1 MNDVDNCHNSSLFNH
16 SLLRFYMTTQQLTA
30 RRLPKIVATGLLGFS
45 LLSTGLLI
53 SACSDNNVETK
64 PTNETTD
71 SSSAVETAKS
81 TDEVAANA
89 DVNKANSNSIDD
101 SAAATPD
108 KDVVSHDISP
118 IAAAVKEPS
127 ILTNRTEAGTPENTV
142 KLALDTLYYGDV
154 KKAATYYKVD
164 MENFAEE
171 LKNTQFAFKQ
181 TVEAVTIIDTK
192 YNSDKTKATVTG
204 KLKLK
209 GQNEPA
215 ALAYDLQKI
224 NGEWK
229 ILG

>member
-1 MNDVDNCHNSSLFNH
+1 
-16 SLLRFYMTTQQLTA
+16 MTTQQLA
-30 RRLPKIVATGLLGFS
+30 AQRLPMIFATGLLGFS

-53 SACSDNNVETK
+53 SGCSNSDNVETNQAK
-64 PTNETTD
+64 ETTD
-71 SSSAVETAKS
+71 NQSAVDTAKN
-81 TDEVAANA
+81 TDNVEADA
-89 DVNKANSNSIDD
+89 DVNKTDSIANSDM
-101 SAAATPD
+101 ATNNTATHNTATTD
-108 KDVVSHDISP
+108 NDIVSQDISP

-127 ILTNRTEAGTPENTV
+127 ILTNRTQAGTPENTV

-154 KKAATYYKVD
+154 KKAASYYKVD

-204 KLKLK
+204 ELRLK
-209 GQNEPA
+209 GQSEPA
-215 ALAYDLQKI
+215 PLAYELQKI

>member
-1 MNDVDNCHNSSLFNH
+1 
-16 SLLRFYMTTQQLTA
+16 MTTQQLA
-30 RRLPKIVATGLLGFS
+30 AQRLPMIFATGLLS
-45 LLSTGLLI
+45 AGLLI
-53 SACSDNNVETK
+53 SSCSDNNKVETQ
-64 PTNETTD
+64 PADETTD
-71 SSSAVETAKS
+71 SSSAINTVNS
-81 TDEVAANA
+81 TDDVDSTA
-89 DVNKANSNSIDD
+89 DVNKTDSIANSD
-101 SAAATPD
+101 AAKTD
-108 KDVVSHDISP
+108 NDIVSQDISP

-154 KKAATYYKVD
+154 KKAASYYKVD

-204 KLKLK
+204 ELRLK
-209 GQNEPA
+209 GQSEPA
-215 ALAYDLQKI
+215 PLAYELQKI

>member
-1 MNDVDNCHNSSLFNH
+1 
-16 SLLRFYMTTQQLTA
+16 MTTQQLA
-30 RRLPKIVATGLLGFS
+30 AQRLPMIFATGLLS
-45 LLSTGLLI
+45 AGLLI
-53 SACSDNNVETK
+53 SGCSDNNKVENQ
-64 PTNETTD
+64 PADETTD
-71 SSSAVETAKS
+71 GSSAINTVNS
-81 TDEVAANA
+81 TDDVDSTP
-89 DVNKANSNSIDD
+89 DVNKTDSIANSDTAKTDNDI
-101 SAAATPD
+101 
-108 KDVVSHDISP
+108 VSQDISP

-154 KKAATYYKVD
+154 KKAVSYYKVD

-204 KLKLK
+204 ELRLK
-209 GQNEPA
+209 GQSEPA
-215 ALAYDLQKI
+215 PLAYELQKI

>member
-1 MNDVDNCHNSSLFNH
+1 
-16 SLLRFYMTTQQLTA
+16 MTTQQLTA
-30 RRLPKIVATGLLGFS
+30 QRLPMIFATGLLS
-45 LLSTGLLI
+45 AGLLI
-53 SACSDNNVETK
+53 SGCSDNNKVETQ
-64 PTNETTD
+64 PADETTD
-71 SSSAVETAKS
+71 SSSAVDTVKS
-81 TDEVAANA
+81 TDDIKANA
-89 DVNKANSNSIDD
+89 DVNKTDSITNSDTATTD
-101 SAAATPD
+101 SD
-108 KDVVSHDISP
+108 IVSHDISP

-127 ILTNRTEAGTPENTV
+127 ILTNRTQSGTPENTV

-171 LKNTQFAFKQ
+171 LKNTQFAFKK

-192 YNSDKTKATVTG
+192 YNNDKTKATVTG
-204 KLKLK
+204 ELRLK

-215 ALAYDLQKI
+215 PLTYELQKI

>member
-1 MNDVDNCHNSSLFNH
+1 
-16 SLLRFYMTTQQLTA
+16 MTTQQLA
-30 RRLPKIVATGLLGFS
+30 AQRLPMIFATGLLS
-45 LLSTGLLI
+45 AGLLI
-53 SACSDNNVETK
+53 SGCSDNNKVDNQ
-64 PTNETTD
+64 PADETTD
-71 SSSAVETAKS
+71 SSSAINTVNS
-81 TDEVAANA
+81 TDDIDSTP
-89 DVNKANSNSIDD
+89 DVNKTDSIANSDTAKTDNDI
-101 SAAATPD
+101 
-108 KDVVSHDISP
+108 VSQDISP

-154 KKAATYYKVD
+154 KKAVSYYKVD

-204 KLKLK
+204 ELRLK
-209 GQNEPA
+209 GQSEPA
-215 ALAYDLQKI
+215 PLAYELQKI

>member
-1 MNDVDNCHNSSLFNH
+1 
-16 SLLRFYMTTQQLTA
+16 MTTQQLA
-30 RRLPKIVATGLLGFS
+30 AQRLPMIFATGLLS
-45 LLSTGLLI
+45 AGLLI
-53 SACSDNNVETK
+53 SSCSDNNKVETQ
-64 PTNETTD
+64 PADETTD
-71 SSSAVETAKS
+71 SSSAINTVNS
-81 TDEVAANA
+81 TDDVDSTA
-89 DVNKANSNSIDD
+89 DVNKTDSIANSD
-101 SAAATPD
+101 AAKTD
-108 KDVVSHDISP
+108 NDIVSQDISP

-154 KKAATYYKVD
+154 KKAVSYYKVD

-204 KLKLK
+204 ELRLK
-209 GQNEPA
+209 GQSEPA
-215 ALAYDLQKI
+215 PLAYELQKI

>member
-1 MNDVDNCHNSSLFNH
+1 MII
-16 SLLRFYMTTQQLTA
+16 QQLTA
-30 RRLPKIVATGLLGFS
+30 QRLPKIVATGLLGFS

-53 SACSDNNVETK
+53 SGCSDNDNVENSSADK
-64 PTNETTD
+64 TTD
-71 SSSAVETAKS
+71 NQSAVDTAKS
-81 TDEVAANA
+81 TDDVEANA
-89 DVNKANSNSIDD
+89 DVNKTDSIANSDT
-101 SAAATPD
+101 ATNNTATNNTATTD
-108 KDVVSHDISP
+108 NDIVSHDISP

-127 ILTNRTEAGTPENTV
+127 ILTNRTQAGTPENTV

-154 KKAATYYKVD
+154 KKAASYYKVD

-204 KLKLK
+204 ELRLK
-209 GQNEPA
+209 GQSEPA
-215 ALAYDLQKI
+215 PLAYELQKI

>member
-1 MNDVDNCHNSSLFNH
+1 MNDVDSCHNSSLFSH

-30 RRLPKIVATGLLGFS
+30 RRLPKIVATALLGFS
-45 LLSTGLLI
+45 LLGTGLLI
-53 SACSDNNVETK
+53 SACSNNDNVETK
-64 PTNETTD
+64 QANETTD
-71 SSSAVETAKS
+71 SSSAAETAKS
-81 TDEVAANA
+81 TD
-89 DVNKANSNSIDD
+89 DVNKADTNNVDD
-101 SAAATPD
+101 SASATTD
-108 KDVVSHDISP
+108 TDIVSHDISP

-204 KLKLK
+204 ELRLK

-215 ALAYDLQKI
+215 PLAYELQKI

>member
-1 MNDVDNCHNSSLFNH
+1 
-16 SLLRFYMTTQQLTA
+16 MTTQQLA
-30 RRLPKIVATGLLGFS
+30 AQRLPMIFATGLLSAGL
-45 LLSTGLLI
+45 LLSG
-53 SACSDNNVETK
+53 CSDNNKVETQ
-64 PTNETTD
+64 PADETTD
-71 SSSAVETAKS
+71 GSSAINTVNS
-81 TDEVAANA
+81 TDDVDSTR
-89 DVNKANSNSIDD
+89 DVNKTDGIANSDTAKTDNDI
-101 SAAATPD
+101 
-108 KDVVSHDISP
+108 VSQDISP

-154 KKAATYYKVD
+154 KKAASYYKVD

-204 KLKLK
+204 ELRLK
-209 GQNEPA
+209 GQSEPA
-215 ALAYDLQKI
+215 PLAYELQKI

>member
-1 MNDVDNCHNSSLFNH
+1 
-16 SLLRFYMTTQQLTA
+16 MTTQQLTVQ
-30 RRLPKIVATGLLGFS
+30 RLPMIFATGLLS
-45 LLSTGLLI
+45 AGLLI
-53 SACSDNNVETK
+53 SGCSDNDNVQTK
-64 PTNETTD
+64 PADETTD
-71 SSSAVETAKS
+71 SSSAVDTVKS
-81 TDEVAANA
+81 TDDVDTTP
-89 DVNKANSNSIDD
+89 DVNKTDSIANSDTATTD
-101 SAAATPD
+101 SD
-108 KDVVSHDISP
+108 IVSHDISP

-127 ILTNRTEAGTPENTV
+127 ILTNQTQSGTPENTV

-192 YNSDKTKATVTG
+192 YNNDKTKATVTG
-204 KLKLK
+204 ELRLK

-215 ALAYDLQKI
+215 PLTYELQKI

>member
-1 MNDVDNCHNSSLFNH
+1 
-16 SLLRFYMTTQQLTA
+16 MTTQQLA
-30 RRLPKIVATGLLGFS
+30 AQRLPMIFATGLLS
-45 LLSTGLLI
+45 AGLLI
-53 SACSDNNVETK
+53 SSCSDNNKVETQ
-64 PTNETTD
+64 PADETTD
-71 SSSAVETAKS
+71 GSSAINTVNS
-81 TDEVAANA
+81 TDDVDSTP
-89 DVNKANSNSIDD
+89 DVNKTDSIANSDTAKTDNDI
-101 SAAATPD
+101 
-108 KDVVSHDISP
+108 VSQDISP

-127 ILTNRTEAGTPENTV
+127 ILTNRTEVGTPENTV

-154 KKAATYYKVD
+154 KKAASYYKVD

-204 KLKLK
+204 ELRLK
-209 GQNEPA
+209 GQSEPA
-215 ALAYDLQKI
+215 PLAYELQKI

>member
-1 MNDVDNCHNSSLFNH
+1 
-16 SLLRFYMTTQQLTA
+16 MTTQQLA
-30 RRLPKIVATGLLGFS
+30 AQRLPMIFLTGLLS
-45 LLSTGLLI
+45 AGLLI
-53 SACSDNNVETK
+53 SGCSDNNKVETQ
-64 PTNETTD
+64 PADETTD
-71 SSSAVETAKS
+71 SSSAINTVNS
-81 TDEVAANA
+81 TDDVDSTA
-89 DVNKANSNSIDD
+89 DVNKTDSIANSD
-101 SAAATPD
+101 AAKSD
-108 KDVVSHDISP
+108 NDIVSQDISP

-154 KKAATYYKVD
+154 KKAASYYKVD

-204 KLKLK
+204 ELRLK
-209 GQNEPA
+209 GQSEPA
-215 ALAYDLQKI
+215 PLAYELQKI

>member
-1 MNDVDNCHNSSLFNH
+1 
-16 SLLRFYMTTQQLTA
+16 MTTQQLA
-30 RRLPKIVATGLLGFS
+30 AQRLPMIFATGLLS
-45 LLSTGLLI
+45 AGLLI
-53 SACSDNNVETK
+53 SGCSDNNKVETQ
-64 PTNETTD
+64 PADETTD
-71 SSSAVETAKS
+71 SSSAINTVNS
-81 TDEVAANA
+81 TDDVDSTP
-89 DVNKANSNSIDD
+89 DVNKTDSIANSDTAKTDNDI
-101 SAAATPD
+101 
-108 KDVVSHDISP
+108 VSQDISP

-154 KKAATYYKVD
+154 KKAVSYYKVD

-204 KLKLK
+204 ELRLK
-209 GQNEPA
+209 GQSEPA
-215 ALAYDLQKI
+215 PLAYELQKI

>member
-1 MNDVDNCHNSSLFNH
+1 
-16 SLLRFYMTTQQLTA
+16 MTTQQLA
-30 RRLPKIVATGLLGFS
+30 AQRLPMIFATGLLS
-45 LLSTGLLI
+45 AGLLI
-53 SACSDNNVETK
+53 SGCSDNNKVETQ
-64 PTNETTD
+64 PADETTD
-71 SSSAVETAKS
+71 GSSAINTVNS
-81 TDEVAANA
+81 TDDVDSTA
-89 DVNKANSNSIDD
+89 DVNKTDSIANSDTAKTDNDI
-101 SAAATPD
+101 
-108 KDVVSHDISP
+108 VSQDISP

-154 KKAATYYKVD
+154 KKAVSYYKVD

-204 KLKLK
+204 ELRLK
-209 GQNEPA
+209 GQSEPA
-215 ALAYDLQKI
+215 PLAYELQKI

>member
-1 MNDVDNCHNSSLFNH
+1 
-16 SLLRFYMTTQQLTA
+16 MTTQQLA
-30 RRLPKIVATGLLGFS
+30 AQRLPMIFATGLLS
-45 LLSTGLLI
+45 AGLLI
-53 SACSDNNVETK
+53 SGCSDNNKVETQ
-64 PTNETTD
+64 PADETTD
-71 SSSAVETAKS
+71 SSSAINTVNS
-81 TDEVAANA
+81 TDNVDSTP
-89 DVNKANSNSIDD
+89 DVNKTDSIANSDTAKTDNDI
-101 SAAATPD
+101 
-108 KDVVSHDISP
+108 VSQDISP

-154 KKAATYYKVD
+154 KKVASYYKVD

-204 KLKLK
+204 ELRLK
-209 GQNEPA
+209 GQSEPA
-215 ALAYDLQKI
+215 PLAYELQKI

>member
-1 MNDVDNCHNSSLFNH
+1 
-16 SLLRFYMTTQQLTA
+16 MTTQQLA
-30 RRLPKIVATGLLGFS
+30 AQRLPMIFATGLLS
-45 LLSTGLLI
+45 AGLLI
-53 SACSDNNVETK
+53 SGCSDNNKVENQ
-64 PTNETTD
+64 PADETTD
-71 SSSAVETAKS
+71 GSATVDTLKNTKDAD
-81 TDEVAANA
+81 TDTTP
-89 DVNKANSNSIDD
+89 DVNKTDSIANSDTAQTDNDI
-101 SAAATPD
+101 
-108 KDVVSHDISP
+108 VSQDISP

-127 ILTNRTEAGTPENTV
+127 ILTNRTEVGTPENTV

-154 KKAATYYKVD
+154 KKAASYYKVD

-204 KLKLK
+204 ELRLK
-209 GQNEPA
+209 GQSEPA
-215 ALAYDLQKI
+215 PLAYELQKI

>member
-1 MNDVDNCHNSSLFNH
+1 
-16 SLLRFYMTTQQLTA
+16 MTTQQLA
-30 RRLPKIVATGLLGFS
+30 AQRLPMIFATGLLS
-45 LLSTGLLI
+45 AGLLI
-53 SACSDNNVETK
+53 SGCSDNNKVETQ
-64 PTNETTD
+64 PADETTNG
-71 SSSAVETAKS
+71 SSAINTVNS
-81 TDEVAANA
+81 TDDVDSTP
-89 DVNKANSNSIDD
+89 DVNKTDSIANSDTAKTDNDI
-101 SAAATPD
+101 
-108 KDVVSHDISP
+108 VSQDISP

-154 KKAATYYKVD
+154 KKAASYYKVD

-204 KLKLK
+204 ELRLK
-209 GQNEPA
+209 GQSEPA
-215 ALAYDLQKI
+215 PLAYELQKI

>member
-1 MNDVDNCHNSSLFNH
+1 MII
-16 SLLRFYMTTQQLTA
+16 QQLTVH
-30 RRLPKIVATGLLGFS
+30 RLPKIVATGLLGFS

-53 SACSDNNVETK
+53 SGCSDNDNVENSSADK
-64 PTNETTD
+64 TTD
-71 SSSAVETAKS
+71 NQSAVDTAKS
-81 TDEVAANA
+81 TDDVEANA
-89 DVNKANSNSIDD
+89 DVNKTDSIANSDT
-101 SAAATPD
+101 ATNNTATNNTATTD
-108 KDVVSHDISP
+108 NDIVSQDISP

-127 ILTNRTEAGTPENTV
+127 ILTNRTQAGTPENTV

-154 KKAATYYKVD
+154 KKAASYYKVD

-204 KLKLK
+204 ELRLK
-209 GQNEPA
+209 GQSEPA
-215 ALAYDLQKI
+215 PLAYELQKI

>member
-1 MNDVDNCHNSSLFNH
+1 
-16 SLLRFYMTTQQLTA
+16 MTTQQLA
-30 RRLPKIVATGLLGFS
+30 AQRLPMIFATGLLS
-45 LLSTGLLI
+45 AGLLI
-53 SACSDNNVETK
+53 SGCSDNNKVETQ
-64 PTNETTD
+64 PADETTNG
-71 SSSAVETAKS
+71 SSAINTVNS
-81 TDEVAANA
+81 TDDVDSTP
-89 DVNKANSNSIDD
+89 DVNKTDSIANSDTAKTDNDI
-101 SAAATPD
+101 
-108 KDVVSHDISP
+108 VSQDISP

-154 KKAATYYKVD
+154 KKAVSYYKVD

-204 KLKLK
+204 ELRLK
-209 GQNEPA
+209 GQSEPA
-215 ALAYDLQKI
+215 PLAYELQKI

>member
-1 MNDVDNCHNSSLFNH
+1 
-16 SLLRFYMTTQQLTA
+16 MTTQQLA
-30 RRLPKIVATGLLGFS
+30 AQRLPMIFATGLLSAGL
-45 LLSTGLLI
+45 LLSG
-53 SACSDNNVETK
+53 CSDNNKVETQ
-64 PTNETTD
+64 PADETTD
-71 SSSAVETAKS
+71 GSSAINTVNS
-81 TDEVAANA
+81 TDDVDSTP
-89 DVNKANSNSIDD
+89 DVNKTDSIANSDTAKTDNDI
-101 SAAATPD
+101 
-108 KDVVSHDISP
+108 VSQDISP

-127 ILTNRTEAGTPENTV
+127 ILTNRTEVGTPENTV

-154 KKAATYYKVD
+154 KKAASYYKVD

-204 KLKLK
+204 ELRLK
-209 GQNEPA
+209 GQSEPA
-215 ALAYDLQKI
+215 PLAYELQKI

>member
-16 SLLRFYMTTQQLTA
+16 SLLRFYMTTQQLNA

-53 SACSDNNVETK
+53 SACSNSDNVETK
-64 PTNETTD
+64 PANETTD
-71 SSSAVETAKS
+71 SSSAVDTAKS
-81 TDEVAANA
+81 TDDVAANA
-89 DVNKANSNSIDD
+89 DVNSIEEENTTAKTDTD
-101 SAAATPD
+101 I
-108 KDVVSHDISP
+108 VSHDISP

-154 KKAATYYKVD
+154 KKAVTYYKVD

-204 KLKLK
+204 ELRLK

>member
-1 MNDVDNCHNSSLFNH
+1 MII
-16 SLLRFYMTTQQLTA
+16 QQLTA
-30 RRLPKIVATGLLGFS
+30 HRLPKIVATGLLGFS

-53 SACSDNNVETK
+53 SGCSDNDNVENSSADK
-64 PTNETTD
+64 TTD
-71 SSSAVETAKS
+71 NQSAVDTAKS
-81 TDEVAANA
+81 TDNIEA
-89 DVNKANSNSIDD
+89 DVNKTDSIANSDT
-101 SAAATPD
+101 ATNNTATD
-108 KDVVSHDISP
+108 NDIVSQDISP

-127 ILTNRTEAGTPENTV
+127 ILTNRTQAGTPENTV

-154 KKAATYYKVD
+154 KKAASYYKVD

-192 YNSDKTKATVTG
+192 YNSDRTKATVTG
-204 KLKLK
+204 ELRLK
-209 GQNEPA
+209 GQSEPA
-215 ALAYDLQKI
+215 PLAYELQKI

>member
-1 MNDVDNCHNSSLFNH
+1 
-16 SLLRFYMTTQQLTA
+16 MTTQQLNA
-30 RRLPKIVATGLLGFS
+30 RRLPNIVATALLGFS

-53 SACSDNNVETK
+53 SGCSNSDNVETK
-64 PTNETTD
+64 PANETTD

-81 TDEVAANA
+81 TDDVAANA
-89 DVNKANSNSIDD
+89 DVNSIEKENTTAKTDTD
-101 SAAATPD
+101 I
-108 KDVVSHDISP
+108 VSHDISP

-204 KLKLK
+204 ELRLK
-209 GQNEPA
+209 GQSEPA
-215 ALAYDLQKI
+215 SLAYELQKI

>member
-1 MNDVDNCHNSSLFNH
+1 MII
-16 SLLRFYMTTQQLTA
+16 QQLTA
-30 RRLPKIVATGLLGFS
+30 QRLPKIVATGLLGFS

-53 SACSDNNVETK
+53 SGCSDNDNVENSSADK
-64 PTNETTD
+64 TTD
-71 SSSAVETAKS
+71 NQSAVDTAKS
-81 TDEVAANA
+81 TDDVEANA
-89 DVNKANSNSIDD
+89 DVNKTDSIANSDT
-101 SAAATPD
+101 ATNNTATD
-108 KDVVSHDISP
+108 NDIVSQDISP

-127 ILTNRTEAGTPENTV
+127 ILTNRTQAGTPENTV

-154 KKAATYYKVD
+154 KKAASYYKVD

-181 TVEAVTIIDTK
+181 TVEAVTVIDTK

-204 KLKLK
+204 ELRLK
-209 GQNEPA
+209 GQSEPA
-215 ALAYDLQKI
+215 PLAYELQKI

>member
-1 MNDVDNCHNSSLFNH
+1 
-16 SLLRFYMTTQQLTA
+16 MTTQQLA
-30 RRLPKIVATGLLGFS
+30 AQRLPMIFATGLLS
-45 LLSTGLLI
+45 AGLLI
-53 SACSDNNVETK
+53 SGCSDNNKVETQ
-64 PTNETTD
+64 PADETTNG
-71 SSSAVETAKS
+71 SSAINTVNS
-81 TDEVAANA
+81 TDDVDSTP
-89 DVNKANSNSIDD
+89 DVNKTDSIANSDTAQTDNDI
-101 SAAATPD
+101 
-108 KDVVSHDISP
+108 VSQDISP

-127 ILTNRTEAGTPENTV
+127 ILTNRTEVGTPENTV

-154 KKAATYYKVD
+154 KKAASYYKVD

-204 KLKLK
+204 ELRLK
-209 GQNEPA
+209 GQSEPA
-215 ALAYDLQKI
+215 PLAYELQKI

>member
-1 MNDVDNCHNSSLFNH
+1 
-16 SLLRFYMTTQQLTA
+16 MTTQQLA
-30 RRLPKIVATGLLGFS
+30 AQRLPMIFATGLLS
-45 LLSTGLLI
+45 AGLLI
-53 SACSDNNVETK
+53 SGCSDNNKVENQ
-64 PTNETTD
+64 PADETTD
-71 SSSAVETAKS
+71 SSSAINTVNS
-81 TDEVAANA
+81 TDDIDSTP
-89 DVNKANSNSIDD
+89 DVNKTDSIANSDTAKTDNDI
-101 SAAATPD
+101 
-108 KDVVSHDISP
+108 VSQDISP

-154 KKAATYYKVD
+154 KKAVSYYKVD

-204 KLKLK
+204 ELRLK
-209 GQNEPA
+209 GQSEPA
-215 ALAYDLQKI
+215 PLAYELQKI

>member
-1 MNDVDNCHNSSLFNH
+1 
-16 SLLRFYMTTQQLTA
+16 MTTQQLTA
-30 RRLPKIVATGLLGFS
+30 QRLPMIFATGLLS
-45 LLSTGLLI
+45 AGLLI
-53 SACSDNNVETK
+53 SGCSDNNKVETQ
-64 PTNETTD
+64 PADETTD
-71 SSSAVETAKS
+71 SSSAVDTVKS
-81 TDEVAANA
+81 TDDAKANA
-89 DVNKANSNSIDD
+89 DVNKTDSIANSNTATTD
-101 SAAATPD
+101 SD
-108 KDVVSHDISP
+108 IVSHDISP

-127 ILTNRTEAGTPENTV
+127 ILTNRTQSGTPENTV

-192 YNSDKTKATVTG
+192 YNNDKTKATVTG
-204 KLKLK
+204 ELRLK

-215 ALAYDLQKI
+215 PLTYELQKI

>member
-1 MNDVDNCHNSSLFNH
+1 MII
-16 SLLRFYMTTQQLTA
+16 QQLTA
-30 RRLPKIVATGLLGFS
+30 HRLPKIVATGLLGFS

-53 SACSDNNVETK
+53 SGCSDNDNVENRSADK
-64 PTNETTD
+64 TTD
-71 SSSAVETAKS
+71 NQSAVDTAKN
-81 TDEVAANA
+81 TDNIEANA
-89 DVNKANSNSIDD
+89 DVNKTDSIANSDM
-101 SAAATPD
+101 ATNNTATHNTATTD
-108 KDVVSHDISP
+108 NDIVSQDISP

-127 ILTNRTEAGTPENTV
+127 ILTNRTQAGTPENTV

-154 KKAATYYKVD
+154 KKAASYYKVD

-204 KLKLK
+204 ELRLK
-209 GQNEPA
+209 GQSEPA
-215 ALAYDLQKI
+215 PLAYELQKI

>member
-1 MNDVDNCHNSSLFNH
+1 
-16 SLLRFYMTTQQLTA
+16 MTTQQLTA
-30 RRLPKIVATGLLGFS
+30 QRLPMIFATGLLS
-45 LLSTGLLI
+45 AGLLI
-53 SACSDNNVETK
+53 SGCSDNNKVETQ
-64 PTNETTD
+64 TADETTD
-71 SSSAVETAKS
+71 SASAVDTVKS
-81 TDEVAANA
+81 TDDVKANA
-89 DVNKANSNSIDD
+89 DVNKTDSIANSDTATTD
-101 SAAATPD
+101 SD
-108 KDVVSHDISP
+108 IVSHDISP

-127 ILTNRTEAGTPENTV
+127 ILTNRTQSGTPENTV

-171 LKNTQFAFKQ
+171 LKNTQFAFKK

-192 YNSDKTKATVTG
+192 YNNDKTKATVTG
-204 KLKLK
+204 ELRLK

-215 ALAYDLQKI
+215 PLTYELQKI

>member
-1 MNDVDNCHNSSLFNH
+1 MII
-16 SLLRFYMTTQQLTA
+16 QQLTA
-30 RRLPKIVATGLLGFS
+30 QRLPKIVATGLLGFS

-53 SACSDNNVETK
+53 SGCSDNDNVENSSADK
-64 PTNETTD
+64 TTD
-71 SSSAVETAKS
+71 NQSAVDTAKS
-81 TDEVAANA
+81 TDDVEANA
-89 DVNKANSNSIDD
+89 DVNKTDSIANSDT
-101 SAAATPD
+101 ATNNTATNNTATTD
-108 KDVVSHDISP
+108 NDIVSHDISP

-127 ILTNRTEAGTPENTV
+127 ILTNRTQAGTPENTV

-154 KKAATYYKVD
+154 KKAASYYKVD

-192 YNSDKTKATVTG
+192 YNSDKTKATVAG
-204 KLKLK
+204 ELRLK
-209 GQNEPA
+209 GQSEPA
-215 ALAYDLQKI
+215 PLAYELQKI

>member
-1 MNDVDNCHNSSLFNH
+1 
-16 SLLRFYMTTQQLTA
+16 MTTQQLA
-30 RRLPKIVATGLLGFS
+30 AQRLPMIFVTGLLS
-45 LLSTGLLI
+45 AGLLI
-53 SACSDNNVETK
+53 SSCSDNNKVETQ
-64 PTNETTD
+64 PADETTD
-71 SSSAVETAKS
+71 SSSAINTVNS
-81 TDEVAANA
+81 TDDVDSTA
-89 DVNKANSNSIDD
+89 DVNKTDSIANSD
-101 SAAATPD
+101 AAKTD
-108 KDVVSHDISP
+108 NDIVSQDISP

-154 KKAATYYKVD
+154 KKAVSYYKVD

-204 KLKLK
+204 ELRLK
-209 GQNEPA
+209 GQSEPA
-215 ALAYDLQKI
+215 PLAYELQKI